1 MEEKIIKSD
10 YRKTKDICL
19 EKTKTTISQVK
30 TNNKLGKTQEKEIEK
45 EQNSQ

>member
-1 MEEKIIKSD
+1 MENIIKSN
-10 YRKTKDICL
+10 YRKPKHICL

-30 TNNKLGKTQEKEIEK
+30 INNKLGKIQEKEIEK